1 MRSAEDTVNAF
12 VPLTE
17 VSVSNSETGPLA
29 GLTLGV
35 KDIFDVKGIPT
46 GRGNPEWRG
55 EAVPALRNASCV
67 QTLLDA
73 GARFAGKTITDEF
86 AFSLFGQNVHYPFPV
101 NPRAPDRYTGGSS
114 CGSAAA
120 VAGGLVDIALGSDT
134 GGSVRGPASFCGL
147 IGLRTT
153 FGRIPIDGTMP
164 LAESFDTVGW
174 FARDIDAYEKVAW
187 VLLGEDRHTTPI
199 TRAVTL
205 DGIDAFLA
213 GPAEAREL
221 ARMRDL
227 VPFRATAHATL
238 PFSATPD
245 DLYGCFRNLQ
255 AVEAWREHGEWVT
268 RHDDAL
274 GPGTLERIRYGS
286 TVTPEMEQAERDRR
300 ESFRRQFREFL
311 GSDTVLVLATAPGAA
326 PLRSASAD
334 VLQAYRERAL
344 HALCLAGL
352 AGLPQI
358 SLPLGAVDGAPF
370 GLSLVG
376 PADSDRALIRLG
388 RAILSAAGKA

>member
-1 MRSAEDTVNAF
+1 MNATRDPYNAF
-12 VPLTE
+12 LDLPPVPMPNAA
-17 VSVSNSETGPLA
+17 SGPLA
-29 GLTLGV
+29 GLSFGV
-35 KDIFDVKGIPT
+35 KDIFDVRGITT

-67 QTLLDA
+67 QALLDA
-73 GARFAGKTITDEF
+73 GAQFAGKTVTDEF
-86 AFSLFGQNVHYPFPV
+86 AFSLFGQNVHFPFPV
-101 NPRAPDRYTGGSS
+101 NPKAPDRYTGGSS

-120 VAGGLVDIALGSDT
+120 VAAGLVDIALGSDT
-134 GGSVRGPASFCGL
+134 GGSVRCPASFCGL

-153 FGRIPIDGTMP
+153 FGRISIDGTMP

-174 FARDIDAYEKVAW
+174 FARDIDAYESVAW

-205 DGIDAFLA
+205 DGIDSLLA
-213 GPAEAREL
+213 GPAEAAEL
-221 ARMRDL
+221 ARMRSL
-227 VPFRATAHATL
+227 VPLPATSRAKL
-238 PFSATPD
+238 PFAATPEE
-245 DLYGCFRNLQ
+245 LYTCFRKLQ

-300 ESFRRQFREFL
+300 DTFRGQFREFL
-311 GSDTVLVLATAPGAA
+311 GSDTVLVLATMPGAA
-326 PLRSASAD
+326 PLRSETAEA
-334 VLQAYRERAL
+334 LQAYRERAL

-358 SLPLGAVDGAPF
+358 SLPLGSVDGAPF

-388 RAILSAAGKA
+388 RAILNAAGQA